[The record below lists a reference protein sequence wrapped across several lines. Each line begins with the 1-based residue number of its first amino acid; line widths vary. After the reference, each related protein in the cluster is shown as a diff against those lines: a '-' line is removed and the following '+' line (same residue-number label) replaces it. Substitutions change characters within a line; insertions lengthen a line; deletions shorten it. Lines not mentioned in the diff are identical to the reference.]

1 MRPEHD
7 LVEEFE
13 AASYL
18 VMGVRGLKTHFKAF
32 PTLWTQINL
41 KNTKLIIDGSS
52 LCNNLYSSNG
62 LDCRCGGQYRE
73 YYDAVV
79 SFFRCSGFQRRG
91 RLCCNRWS
99 IWSKRQEIRDS
110 YRTSLWQ
117 GSEIKCSVEICHMSS
132 VLTSAF
138 GKARVRGR
146 TQESRCKIR
155 FQWLVGVVYL

>member
-32 PTLWTQINL
+32 PKLWTEIYL

-79 SFFRCSGFQRRG
+79 SFFDALVSNGVDAYVVIDGAYDPSDKKFETHKERAYDRVQKSNVLSKSAICRQFLLPLLAKHVFVDALRNRG
-91 RLCCNRWS
+91 VKFVFSDW
-99 IWSKRQEIRDS
+99 
-110 YRTSLWQ
+110 
-117 GSEIKCSVEICHMSS
+117 
-132 VLTSAF
+132 
-138 GKARVRGR
+138 
-146 TQESRCKIR
+146 
-155 FQWLVGVVYL
+155 